1 MSLVLTSMF
10 TGKAMGT
17 SGHFLLQLTDLQIRK
32 ISIADNEQLRQAAA
46 INPILQLEQLNY
58 RPQELSQLLA
68 GNSKEDNA
76 NLQQIAGRLVQH
88 QRTTEPAPQAIII
101 SLPEDGNIYSFRR
114 SVQVAENAPLELQ
127 LEFHSQYKLRVWQ
140 WVTLAGLI
148 GLLAAG
154 LAWKTRS
161 T

>member
-1 MSLVLTSMF
+1 MSCADEV
-10 TGKAMGT
+10 
-17 SGHFLLQLTDLQIRK
+17 GH
-32 ISIADNEQLRQAAA
+32 
-46 INPILQLEQLNY
+46 Y

-101 SLPEDGNIYSFRR
+101 SLPEEGNIYNFRR
-114 SVQVAENAPLELQ
+114 SVQVAENKPLELQ
-127 LEFHSQYKLRVWQ
+127 LEFNSQYKLRSWQ
-140 WVTLAGLI
+140 WLMLAGLVT
-148 GLLAAG
+148 LLAAG
-154 LAWKTRS
+154 LASKIRS